1 MTIYLDMC
9 CLKRPFDDQTQ
20 PRIALETA
28 AVLAILQAVAD
39 GRAKAVRSLAHQLE
53 NSRNPDSRRAGAV
66 NAWLNTLNPIEST
79 PRSVAKRVRRL
90 TAAGFEPMDA
100 YHLAWAEYLRADV
113 LATTDDGFLSRFS
126 RFGDIMETR
135 VLNPVTLAGELV
147 A

>member
-1 MTIYLDMC
+1 VTIYLDMC

-53 NSRNPDSRRAGAV
+53 NSRNPDLRRAGAV
-66 NAWLNTLNPIEST
+66 NGWLSTLNPLELT
-79 PRSVAKRVRRL
+79 PRSVAKRAGQL
-90 TAAGFEPMDA
+90 AAAGFEPMDG
-100 YHLAWAEYLRADV
+100 YHLAWAEYLGAEV
-113 LATTDDGFLSRFS
+113 LATTDDGFLSQFS
-126 RFGDIMETR
+126 RSGDIMKTR
-135 VLNPVTLAGELV
+135 VLNPVALAGELV